1 MLKVLIAPLL
11 GGIIGYV
18 TNDLAIKMLFRPR
31 NPIYIGKFHVP
42 FTPGLIPRQKSR
54 IAKSIGKVISE
65 QLLNLD
71 TLKEIALSE
80 QTIGQ
85 IREKIGTLIDFFA
98 NDSRTISEL
107 LELRFSADQINSRMD
122 DIEKKAAEFI
132 SDKLIQANIRN
143 VLVESIFNSFT
154 ENEIINK
161 LTAFFWDSSKTDMAK
176 QKVSEII
183 NRMVEEKAPDLIFS
197 EIEKNKKIMLETP
210 INELC
215 VRYLDKKDTII
226 DWILGI
232 YITLVEENMEELL
245 KNINVE
251 KIVVDKINS
260 FDAIQLEDMI
270 FGIMRRELKAIV
282 YLGAGIG
289 FFMGFINLLF

>member
-80 QTIGQ
+80 QTIEQ

-98 NDSRTISEL
+98 NDNRTISEL

-132 SDKLIQANIRN
+132 SEKLIQANIGN
-143 VLVESIFNSFT
+143 VLVESIFNIFT

>member
-85 IREKIGTLIDFFA
+85 IREKIGTLIYSFA

-132 SDKLIQANIRN
+132 SGKFIQENIGN
-143 VLVESIFNSFT
+143 IVVESIFNSFA

-161 LTAFFWDSSKTDMAK
+161 FTAFFWDSSKADMAK
-176 QKVSEII
+176 KKVSEII
-183 NRMVEEKAPDLIFS
+183 NWMVEEKVPDLIYS
-197 EIEKNKKIMLETP
+197 EIEKNKKVLLETP
-210 INELC
+210 IKELC
-215 VRYLDKKDTII
+215 VRCLDQKDTII

-232 YITLVEENMEELL
+232 YITLIEENMEELL
-245 KNINVE
+245 KTINVE
-251 KIVVDKINS
+251 KIVVEKINS

>member
-1 MLKVLIAPLL
+1 
-11 GGIIGYV
+11 
-18 TNDLAIKMLFRPR
+18 
-31 NPIYIGKFHVP
+31 
-42 FTPGLIPRQKSR
+42 
-54 IAKSIGKVISE
+54 
-65 QLLNLD
+65 
-71 TLKEIALSE
+71 
-80 QTIGQ
+80 
-85 IREKIGTLIDFFA
+85 
-98 NDSRTISEL
+98 
-107 LELRFSADQINSRMD
+107 
-122 DIEKKAAEFI
+122 
-132 SDKLIQANIRN
+132 
-143 VLVESIFNSFT
+143 
-154 ENEIINK
+154 
-161 LTAFFWDSSKTDMAK
+161 
-176 QKVSEII
+176 
-183 NRMVEEKAPDLIFS
+183 
-197 EIEKNKKIMLETP
+197 MLETP